1 LFFDGPA
8 EQRAKNVK
16 ESQTTRI
23 VVVVVVVVE
32 SDVSHFSWAILLG
45 VFSRSVSWK
54 FSPNVLIICTPQ
66 ENGEWRCA

>member
-23 VVVVVVVVE
+23 VVVVVVVVVE

-66 ENGEWRCA
+66 ENEE

>member
-23 VVVVVVVVE
+23 VVVVVVE

-66 ENGEWRCA
+66 ENGE